1 MHDVLNFFFTDLAR
15 AWNYSA
21 LCNLHRIVVKILM
34 TENSVCLRG
43 QYLGF
48 SLCTGVV
55 VGACI
60 ALLSQASLVIQ
71 LLSFNWQC
79 IVTSLTAVTNC
90 ICTCTLY
97 CDEKKGTPHLT
108 VNLASII
115 HLCMQ

>member
-97 CDEKKGTPHLT
+97 CDEKKKEHH
-108 VNLASII
+108 I
-115 HLCMQ
+115 